1 VDRVKYDE
9 YIDRFN
15 KQDATAFD
23 DYFAPHFHMQNGTLE
38 FEGQQGMR
46 RHYAM
51 IWETF
56 TEDLNVE
63 RFVSDDKTVAVQM
76 WTHFTANRDN
86 MESPFG
92 PVVKGE
98 TFDFR
103 GLIMYRVEEGQFVDC
118 KVAYNSFRRT
128 DLTGTVMDLGIPH

>member
-1 VDRVKYDE
+1 MDRTTYDE

-23 DYFAPHFHMQNGTLE
+23 EFIAPHFHMQNGTLE
-38 FEGQQGMR
+38 FEGQGGMR
-46 RHYAM
+46 QHYAM

-56 TEDLNVE
+56 REDLHVE
-63 RFVSDDKTVAVQM
+63 RFVSDRSTVAVQM
-76 WTHFTANRDN
+76 WARFTAERDD
-86 MESPFG
+86 MESAFG

-103 GLIMYRVEEGQFVDC
+103 GLIMYRVEGGLFVDC
-118 KVAYNSFRRT
+118 KVAYNSFQRT
-128 DLTGTVMDLGIPH
+128 DLTGTVSDLAIPH